1 MPVSEVRGKSRF
13 GLTRDGIYRK
23 SILVTCTSSYYII
36 MTINATCLNIFIWAS
51 HTLIPLE
58 LTCHSIQAFLT
69 LSMVKN
75 CKVHQLMRHSGQSQV
90 VSQKMVETLQTL
102 PLLCTEFHENYK
114 DNILNVVLKL
124 SQESHV
130 IAIIQRFAL
139 YLENTKQTQGQ
150 HSIYYL
156 CSFHGTTCKR
166 GHIVCK
172 TTWASLVW
180 RSQSWNHV
188 TTNM

>member
-1 MPVSEVRGKSRF
+1 
-13 GLTRDGIYRK
+13 
-23 SILVTCTSSYYII
+23 

-90 VSQKMVETLQTL
+90 VLQKMVETLQIL

-130 IAIIQRFAL
+130 IAIIKRFAL
-139 YLENTKQTQGQ
+139 YLGNTKQTQGQ

-156 CSFHGTTCKR
+156 CSFHGTTCKG

-172 TTWASLVW
+172 TT
-180 RSQSWNHV
+180 
-188 TTNM
+188 

>member
-1 MPVSEVRGKSRF
+1 MSQHIYLGFSYSDPF
-13 GLTRDGIYRK
+13 GTDLSLYPSFSDSFYGQK
-23 SILVTCTSSYYII
+23 LQSS
-36 MTINATCLNIFIWAS
+36 S
-51 HTLIPLE
+51 
-58 LTCHSIQAFLT
+58 
-69 LSMVKN
+69 VD
-75 CKVHQLMRHSGQSQV
+75 
-90 VSQKMVETLQTL
+90 ETLWAEPSSLTENGWNSADTS
-102 PLLCTEFHENYK
+102 LLCTEFHENYK
-114 DNILNVVLKL
+114 NNILNVVLKL

-188 TTNM
+188 TTNV